1 MAPSIYSVKGILILN
16 NNGGRIISRYY
27 DDQFLTIK
35 EQKEFEKILFSKTNK
50 ALSADNSDII
60 MIDALTIVFKAK
72 IDLFFYVIGSTSEN
86 ELILMSVLNCL
97 FDSINEILRKNFE
110 KKVLLDNLDYCM
122 LVVDEIC
129 DNGIILEIDPSQVV
143 QRVCFKQED
152 SVPLSEQTVV
162 DLLKSML
169 K

>member
-1 MAPSIYSVKGILILN
+1 MTASIYSIKGILILN
-16 NNGGRIISRYY
+16 NNGNRLIARYY
-27 DDQFLTIK
+27 NDNCLSFR
-35 EQKEFEKILFSKTNK
+35 EQLEFEKLLFSKTNK
-50 ALSADNSDII
+50 ALFSDQTDII

-72 IDLFFYVIGSTSEN
+72 IDLYFYVIGSNNEN
-86 ELILMSVLNCL
+86 EIILMSVLNCL
-97 FDSINEILRKNFE
+97 FDSINEILRKNVE
-110 KKVLLDNLDYCM
+110 KKILLDNLENCM

-129 DNGIILEIDPSQVV
+129 DDGIILEIDSSQIV

-152 SVPLSEQTVV
+152 NLPLSEQTMV